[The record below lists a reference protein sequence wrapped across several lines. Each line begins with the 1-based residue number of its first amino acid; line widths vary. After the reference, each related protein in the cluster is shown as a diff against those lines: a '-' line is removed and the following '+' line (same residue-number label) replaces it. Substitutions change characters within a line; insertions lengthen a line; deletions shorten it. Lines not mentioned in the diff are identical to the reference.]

1 MASRN
6 DHYSTL
12 ITLHPILIVY
22 FLFGRSANDG
32 RVANSIPSMVTSERI
47 LSTAT
52 SLSILHN
59 AGFRRFIAR
68 ASGRM
73 DSKVR
78 EHTRWENHM
87 FSSSVADPVCLYRIP
102 DLKFSIPDPG

>member
-1 MASRN
+1 M
-6 DHYSTL
+6 
-12 ITLHPILIVY
+12 IPLHSILIIH
-22 FLFGRSANDG
+22 FLVDRSANDD
-32 RVANSIPSMVTSERI
+32 RVANSILSMVTSERT

-59 AGFRRFIAR
+59 AGFRRFKPR

-78 EHTRWENHM
+78 ENRRWEKHM
-87 FSSSVADPVCLYRIP
+87 LSSSVADPGCL
-102 DLKFSIPDPG
+102 